1 MMAELACLAAGT
13 LLAIGIYLL
22 TERDV
27 FRRILGVVCLS
38 HAANV
43 AMFVTG
49 AVGAAPTFVGPDGV
63 DPAQLANPL
72 PQALVLTAIVIGLCV
87 VTLLAA
93 IAYGRTPVASEPPGD
108 EQ

>member
-1 MMAELACLAAGT
+1 MMGELACLAAGS
-13 LLAIGIYLL
+13 LLAIGVYLL

-27 FRRILGVVCLS
+27 FRRVLGVVCLS

-49 AVGAAPTFVGPDGV
+49 AVGGAPAFVGPDGP

-93 IAYGRTPVASEPPGD
+93 IAYSRTPAPEDPTAR
-108 EQ
+108 